1 MLVAITLITR
11 CNMLFGNQQP
21 QFGALALK
29 ATFCVS
35 GIAPVSG
42 IFIAIS
48 EDVKNDTVGT

>member
-1 MLVAITLITR
+1 
-11 CNMLFGNQQP
+11 MLFGNQQP